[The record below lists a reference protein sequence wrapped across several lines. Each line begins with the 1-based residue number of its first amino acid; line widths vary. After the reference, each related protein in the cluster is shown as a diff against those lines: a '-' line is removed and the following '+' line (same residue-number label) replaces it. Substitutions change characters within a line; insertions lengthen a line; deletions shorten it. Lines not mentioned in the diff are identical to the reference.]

1 MERIATA
8 TVGGQ
13 SKERERRYE
22 QLAQGA
28 AAKIAA
34 FVSLVTK
41 ELGSEKG
48 HAAAIA
54 WISELENSKWLGPP
68 DHPDWRK
75 ITIKCTVHLA
85 EELLVHSHRCHEG
98 NLLLLLA
105 TWPTDSARNAI
116 S

>member
-1 MERIATA
+1 MERIETA
-8 TVGGQ
+8 TVGGE
-13 SKERERRYE
+13 SRETERRCE

-28 AAKIAA
+28 AVEFAA

-54 WISELENSKWLGPP
+54 WIAELENSKWPSPP
-68 DHPDWRK
+68 DHPDWK
-75 ITIKCTVHLA
+75 TITIKCAVHLA

-116 S
+116 C